1 MKMSKIDE
9 LKKQN
14 PLLGIN
20 LIDLINN
27 LVSKPKYTEMM
38 VNLIKNK
45 FDSQESHINDIR
57 NELIREYKMTEDKV
71 NNMPF
76 FEVLNYHRIISDF
89 IGYSNYTTLT
99 KFIEMNER
107 KLIEN
112 SDLTSYKTF
121 QELELQMSLADLKLV
136 DKEMEK
142 QIEKLFENDEWLVL
156 KPLSYL
162 SSKKYGAS
170 TKWCTSS
177 DREPDYF
184 YKYVKRGLLIYV
196 INKKTGDKVAGFKNI
211 DSSYERETSFW
222 NITDQ
227 RVDSLETGLPNN
239 IMDIFKDQF
248 HNVKVTNWDSL
259 TDEERNRQILWLE
272 NEYYGQ
278 KKSSGDRLMPRA
290 AGMRA
295 ENPVRMLENI
305 QVDLEAAI
313 NEVMTEER
321 VEYDMEMEG
330 PMSEM
335 MVEESMP
342 QFEEHITNRLH
353 NIIEDLVDRRG
364 GRVVQMYPD
373 EGPTQAG

>member
-1 MKMSKIDE
+1 MSKIDE

-14 PLLGIN
+14 PLFGIN

-57 NELIREYKMTEDKV
+57 NELIREYKMNEDKV

-227 RVDSLETGLPNN
+227 RVDSLETGLPNH

-305 QVDLEAAI
+305 QVDLDAAI
-313 NEVMTEER
+313 NEVMTEEYMG
-321 VEYDMEMEG
+321 YDTEMEG

-335 MVEESMP
+335 MIEESMERP
-342 QFEEHITNRLH
+342 ETNRLH
-353 NIIEDLVDRRG
+353 SIIEDLIDRQG

>member
-1 MKMSKIDE
+1 MSKIDE

-14 PLLGIN
+14 PLFGIN

-227 RVDSLETGLPNN
+227 RVDSLETGLPNH

-305 QVDLEAAI
+305 QVDLDAAI
-313 NEVMTEER
+313 NEVMTEEYMG
-321 VEYDMEMEG
+321 YDTEMEG
-330 PMSEM
+330 PRSEM
-335 MVEESMP
+335 MIEELMERP
-342 QFEEHITNRLH
+342 ETNRLH
-353 NIIEDLVDRRG
+353 SIIEDLIDRQG

>member
-1 MKMSKIDE
+1 MSRIDE

-14 PLLGIN
+14 PLFGIN
-20 LIDLINN
+20 LIDLMNN
-27 LVSKPKYTEMM
+27 LVIKPKYTEMM
-38 VNLIKNK
+38 VNLIKHK
-45 FDSQESHINDIR
+45 FESKESHASDIR
-57 NELIREYKMTEDKV
+57 NELIREYKISEDKV
-71 NNMPF
+71 NDMSF
-76 FEVLNYHRIISDF
+76 FELQNYHRVISDF

-121 QELELQMSLADLKLV
+121 EELELQMSLADLKLV

-170 TKWCTSS
+170 TKWCTAS
-177 DREPDYF
+177 DREPDYY
-184 YKYVKRGLLIYV
+184 YKYVKRGILIYV
-196 INKKTGDKVAGFKNI
+196 INKKTGNKVAGFKNL

-222 NITDQ
+222 DIVDQ
-227 RVDSLETGLPNN
+227 RIDSLETGLPNN

-248 HNVKVTNWDSL
+248 HNAKVSNWNSL
-259 TDEERNRQILWLE
+259 TDEERNRQLLWLE

-278 KKSSGDRLMPRA
+278 KKMSNRGIPRA
-290 AGMRA
+290 VGLDIERPLR
-295 ENPVRMLENI
+295 NLENI
-305 QVDLEAAI
+305 QVDI
-313 NEVMTEER
+313 TNEEIDRSIGEMVMEEP
-321 VEYDMEMEG
+321 ME
-330 PMSEM
+330 EM
-335 MVEESMP
+335 MMEESMGYDV
-342 QFEEHITNRLH
+342 EEPIINRLN
-353 NIIEDLVDRRG
+353 NILENLVERTHQENG

-373 EGPTQAG
+373 DVPRESI

>member
-1 MKMSKIDE
+1 MSKIDE

-14 PLLGIN
+14 PLFGIN

-227 RVDSLETGLPNN
+227 RVDSLETGLPNH

-305 QVDLEAAI
+305 QVDLDAAI
-313 NEVMTEER
+313 NEVMTEEYMG
-321 VEYDMEMEG
+321 YDTEMEG
-330 PMSEM
+330 PRSEM
-335 MVEESMP
+335 MIEESMERP
-342 QFEEHITNRLH
+342 ETNRLH
-353 NIIEDLVDRRG
+353 SIIEDLIDRQG
-364 GRVVQMYPD
+364 GRVVQMSPD

>member
-1 MKMSKIDE
+1 MSRIDE

-14 PLLGIN
+14 PLFGIN

-38 VNLIKNK
+38 VNLIKYK
-45 FDSQESHINDIR
+45 FDSQESHAKDIR
-57 NELIREYKMTEDKV
+57 NELIREYHISEDKV
-71 NNMPF
+71 NEMSF
-76 FEVLNYHRIISDF
+76 FELQNSHRVITDF
-89 IGYSNYTTLT
+89 IGYSNFTTLT

-121 QELELQMSLADLKLV
+121 QELELQMSLAELKLV

-170 TKWCTSS
+170 TKWCTAS

-184 YKYVKRGLLIYV
+184 YKYIKRGLLIYV

-227 RVDSLETGLPNN
+227 RVDSLETGLPNH

-272 NEYYGQ
+272 NEYYGV
-278 KKSSGDRLMPRA
+278 KKSSDRLMPIA
-290 AGMRA
+290 AGMR
-295 ENPVRMLENI
+295 VGMLENI
-305 QVDLEAAI
+305 QGDLEEAI
-313 NEVMTEER
+313 NEAMTEELIG
-321 VEYDMEMEG
+321 YDTEMEE
-330 PMSEM
+330 PMGEM
-335 MVEESMP
+335 MMEESMP
-342 QFEEHITNRLH
+342 QFEEHVTNRLH

-373 EGPTQAG
+373 NQPTQAG

>member
-14 PLLGIN
+14 PLFGIN

-227 RVDSLETGLPNN
+227 RVDSLETGLPNH

-278 KKSSGDRLMPRA
+278 KKSSGDRLIPRA

-305 QVDLEAAI
+305 QVDLDAAI
-313 NEVMTEER
+313 NEVMTEEYMG
-321 VEYDMEMEG
+321 YDTEMEG
-330 PMSEM
+330 PRSEM
-335 MVEESMP
+335 MIEESMERP
-342 QFEEHITNRLH
+342 ETNRLH
-353 NIIEDLVDRRG
+353 SIIEDLIDRQG

>member
-1 MKMSKIDE
+1 MSKIDE

-14 PLLGIN
+14 PLFGIN

-227 RVDSLETGLPNN
+227 RVDSLETGLPNH

-278 KKSSGDRLMPRA
+278 KKSSGDRLIPRA

-305 QVDLEAAI
+305 QVDLDAAI
-313 NEVMTEER
+313 NEVMTEEYMG
-321 VEYDMEMEG
+321 YDTEMEG
-330 PMSEM
+330 PRSEM
-335 MVEESMP
+335 MIEELMERP
-342 QFEEHITNRLH
+342 ETNRLH
-353 NIIEDLVDRRG
+353 SIIEDLIDRQG

>member
-1 MKMSKIDE
+1 MSKIDE

-14 PLLGIN
+14 PLFGIN

-57 NELIREYKMTEDKV
+57 NELIREYKMTEAKV

-227 RVDSLETGLPNN
+227 RVDSLETGLPNH
-239 IMDIFKDQF
+239 IMDVFKDQF

-278 KKSSGDRLMPRA
+278 KKSSGDRLIPRA

-321 VEYDMEMEG
+321 MGYDMEMGE

-335 MVEESMP
+335 IMEESMELP
-342 QFEEHITNRLH
+342 DTNRLH
-353 NIIEDLVDRRG
+353 SIIEDLIDRRV

>member
-14 PLLGIN
+14 PLFGIN

-99 KFIEMNER
+99 KFIELNER

-142 QIEKLFENDEWLVL
+142 QIEKLFENDDWLVL

-227 RVDSLETGLPNN
+227 RVDSLETGLPNH

-278 KKSSGDRLMPRA
+278 KKSSGDRLIPRA

-305 QVDLEAAI
+305 QVDLDAAI
-313 NEVMTEER
+313 NEVMTEEYMG
-321 VEYDMEMEG
+321 YDTEMEG

-335 MVEESMP
+335 MIEESMERP
-342 QFEEHITNRLH
+342 ETNRLH
-353 NIIEDLVDRRG
+353 SIIEDLIDRQG

>member
-1 MKMSKIDE
+1 MSKIDE

-14 PLLGIN
+14 PLFGIN

-99 KFIEMNER
+99 KFIELNER

-142 QIEKLFENDEWLVL
+142 QIEKLFENDDWLVL

-227 RVDSLETGLPNN
+227 RVDSLETGLPNH

-305 QVDLEAAI
+305 QVDLDAAI
-313 NEVMTEER
+313 NEVMTEEYMG
-321 VEYDMEMEG
+321 YDTEMEG

-335 MVEESMP
+335 MIEESMERP
-342 QFEEHITNRLH
+342 ETNRLH
-353 NIIEDLVDRRG
+353 SIIEDLIDRQG

>member
-14 PLLGIN
+14 PLFGIN

-227 RVDSLETGLPNN
+227 RVDSLETGLPNH

-305 QVDLEAAI
+305 QVDLDAAI
-313 NEVMTEER
+313 NEVMTEEYMG
-321 VEYDMEMEG
+321 YDTEMEG

-335 MVEESMP
+335 MIEESMERP
-342 QFEEHITNRLH
+342 ETNRLH
-353 NIIEDLVDRRG
+353 SIIEDLIDRQG

>member
-1 MKMSKIDE
+1 MSRIDE

-14 PLLGIN
+14 PLFGIN

-38 VNLIKNK
+38 VNLIKYK
-45 FDSQESHINDIR
+45 FDSQESHAKDIR
-57 NELIREYKMTEDKV
+57 HELIREYNISEDKV
-71 NNMPF
+71 NEMSF
-76 FEVLNYHRIISDF
+76 FELQNSHRVISDF
-89 IGYSNYTTLT
+89 IGYSNFTTLT

-170 TKWCTSS
+170 TKWCTAS

-184 YKYVKRGLLIYV
+184 YKYIKRGLLIYV

-227 RVDSLETGLPNN
+227 RVDSLETGLPNH

-278 KKSSGDRLMPRA
+278 KKSSDRLMPRA

-321 VEYDMEMEG
+321 MGYDTEMEE
-330 PMSEM
+330 PMGEM
-335 MVEESMP
+335 MMEESMDLP
-342 QFEEHITNRLH
+342 DTNRLH
-353 NIIEDLVDRRG
+353 NIIEDLIDRRG

>member
-1 MKMSKIDE
+1 MSKIDE

-14 PLLGIN
+14 PLFGIN

-227 RVDSLETGLPNN
+227 RVDSLETGLPNH

-305 QVDLEAAI
+305 QVDLDAAI
-313 NEVMTEER
+313 NEVMTEEYMG
-321 VEYDMEMEG
+321 YDTEMEG

-335 MVEESMP
+335 MIEESMERP
-342 QFEEHITNRLH
+342 ETNRLH
-353 NIIEDLVDRRG
+353 SIIEDLIDRQG

>member
-1 MKMSKIDE
+1 MSKIDE

-14 PLLGIN
+14 PLFGIN

-142 QIEKLFENDEWLVL
+142 QIEKLFENDDWLVL

-227 RVDSLETGLPNN
+227 RVDSLETGLPNH

-305 QVDLEAAI
+305 QVDLDAAI
-313 NEVMTEER
+313 NEVMTEEYMG
-321 VEYDMEMEG
+321 YDTEMEG
-330 PMSEM
+330 PISEM
-335 MVEESMP
+335 MIEESMERP
-342 QFEEHITNRLH
+342 ETNRLH
-353 NIIEDLVDRRG
+353 SIIEDLIDRQG

>member
-1 MKMSKIDE
+1 MSRIDE

-14 PLLGIN
+14 PLFGIN

-38 VNLIKNK
+38 VNLIKYK
-45 FDSQESHINDIR
+45 FDSQESHAKDIR
-57 NELIREYKMTEDKV
+57 HELIREYNISEDKV
-71 NNMPF
+71 NEMSF
-76 FEVLNYHRIISDF
+76 FELQNSHRVISDF
-89 IGYSNYTTLT
+89 IGYSNFTTLT

-170 TKWCTSS
+170 TKWCTAS

-184 YKYVKRGLLIYV
+184 YKYIKRGLLIYV

-227 RVDSLETGLPNN
+227 RVDSLETGLPNH

-272 NEYYGQ
+272 NEYYGN
-278 KKSSGDRLMPRA
+278 KKSSDRLMPRA
-290 AGMRA
+290 AGIRA
-295 ENPVRMLENI
+295 ESPMRMLENI

-321 VEYDMEMEG
+321 MGYDMEMEG

-342 QFEEHITNRLH
+342 QFEEHVTNRLH
-353 NIIEDLVDRRG
+353 NIIEDLIDRRG

>member
-1 MKMSKIDE
+1 MSKINE

-14 PLLGIN
+14 PLFGIN
-20 LIDLINN
+20 LIDLISN

-45 FDSQESHINDIR
+45 FDSQESQVNDIR
-57 NELIREYKMTEDKV
+57 NELIREYNMTEDKV
-71 NNMPF
+71 NNMSF
-76 FEVLNYHRIISDF
+76 FEVLNCHRIISDF

-121 QELELQMSLADLKLV
+121 QELELQMSLSDLKLV

-227 RVDSLETGLPNN
+227 RVDSLETGLPNH

-278 KKSSGDRLMPRA
+278 KKSSDRLMPRA
-290 AGMRA
+290 AGMRNEA
-295 ENPVRMLENI
+295 PIRMLENI
-305 QVDLEAAI
+305 QVDLDAAI
-313 NEVMTEER
+313 NEVMTEEYMG
-321 VEYDMEMEG
+321 YDTEMEG

-335 MVEESMP
+335 MIEESMERP
-342 QFEEHITNRLH
+342 ETNRLH
-353 NIIEDLVDRRG
+353 SIIEDLIDRQG

>member
-1 MKMSKIDE
+1 MSKIDE

-14 PLLGIN
+14 PLFGIN

-227 RVDSLETGLPNN
+227 RVDSLETGLPNH

-278 KKSSGDRLMPRA
+278 KKSSGDRLIPRA

-305 QVDLEAAI
+305 QVDLDAAI
-313 NEVMTEER
+313 NEVMTEEYMG
-321 VEYDMEMEG
+321 YDTEMEG
-330 PMSEM
+330 PRSEM
-335 MVEESMP
+335 MIEESMERP
-342 QFEEHITNRLH
+342 ETNRLH
-353 NIIEDLVDRRG
+353 SIIEDLIDRQG